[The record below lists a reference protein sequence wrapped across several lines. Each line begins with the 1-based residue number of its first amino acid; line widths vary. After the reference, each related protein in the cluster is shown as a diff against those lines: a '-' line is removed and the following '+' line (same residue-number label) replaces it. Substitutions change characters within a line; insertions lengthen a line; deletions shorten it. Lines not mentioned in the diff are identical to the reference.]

1 MTNVLTKR
9 GPEFYRYLWHLSLP
23 MILQNLITFSLG
35 LIDTFM
41 VSQLGNTQMAA
52 VTTANVPVF
61 LLISI
66 VFGVQSGLGIIV
78 SQYWGKKD
86 MKNISRAIG
95 VASILG
101 TGIALTLGI
110 IFFLFPV
117 TIMDLLSNEHELS
130 VLGAPYLRIIGF
142 SYVFNML
149 SSIYVSAQR
158 SVENPNFGM
167 KLFGF
172 STVLNTV
179 LNYLLIYGKLD
190 LPALGIQGAAIAT
203 LLARFSEAAICI
215 FCALRSQ
222 IMPLDIRAFFCP
234 GRDMLQRFIKYSSP
248 VLLNEIAW
256 GLGNSLLTVI
266 LGYTVNS
273 VEFLA
278 AYSVTGNLGR
288 LFLVVCFGLGAATA
302 VIVGKAIGEGQTN
315 EQVMDLSH
323 TLLRFT
329 VIVAIGLAIIS
340 LLLVPLLFRPVVFP
354 LFKLYGESAAIATAL
369 AVTAFAS
376 TPLHAY
382 AISAV
387 TGVMRSGG
395 DVNWAAA
402 LDLLPQWLIALP
414 LTALT
419 ALVFHWNYWIIAAV
433 IQAESTVKVP
443 LCILHIRK
451 GHWIHDV
458 TVSQEE
464 L

>member
-1 MTNVLTKR
+1 MTNVLKKR

-52 VTTANVPVF
+52 VTTANVLVF
-61 LLISI
+61 LLISM
-66 VFGVQSGLGIIV
+66 VFGVQSGLGILV

-86 MKNISRAIG
+86 TKSISRALG
-95 VASILG
+95 VASMAG
-101 TGIALTLGI
+101 AGIALLLGI
-110 IFFLFPV
+110 VFFLFPV
-117 TIMDLLSNEHELS
+117 PIMDLLSNKHELS
-130 VLGAPYLRIIGF
+130 LLGAPYLRIIGF

-149 SSIYVSAQR
+149 SSVYVSAQR

-172 STVLNTV
+172 STVLNTA
-179 LNYLLIYGKLD
+179 LNYVLIYGKLG

-203 LLARFSEAAICI
+203 LTARISEVAICLVY
-215 FCALRSQ
+215 ALRNKT
-222 IMPLDIRAFFCP
+222 IPLDLQAFFHP
-234 GRDMLQRFIKYSSP
+234 GKEMLRRFIKYSSP
-248 VLLNEIAW
+248 VLLNEIGW

-266 LGYTVNS
+266 LGYTANS
-273 VEFLA
+273 VQFLA

-288 LFLVVCFGLGAATA
+288 LFLVVCFGLGAATG
-302 VIVGKAIGEGQTN
+302 VIVGKAIGEGQTHD
-315 EQVMDLSH
+315 EVLDLSR
-323 TLLRFT
+323 TILRFT
-329 VIVAIGLAIIS
+329 IIVSIGLSIVS

-354 LFKLYGESAAIATAL
+354 LFKLYGESAVIATAL
-369 AVTAFAS
+369 AVTSFAS

-382 AISAV
+382 GISSV
-387 TGVMRSGG
+387 TGVMRAGG

-414 LTALT
+414 LTALV
-419 ALVFHWNYWIIAAV
+419 ALVFHCNCWIIGIA
-433 IQAESTVKVP
+433 IQAESIFKVP
-443 LCILHIRK
+443 ACIAHVNK
-451 GHWIHDV
+451 GRWIHDV
-458 TVSQEE
+458 TASREE